1 MPGVR
6 PSLSLTRSLTRS
18 PSLSLARLSR
28 VYRSCETAPHRPSAF
43 PCYAWNSR
51 SLCASNLCFH
61 AVRVHDCQTMD
72 ILISGER
79 LLMVKA
85 SRAAS
90 WIYIYIYVY
99 VYVYIYIYIYIR
111 NWRVYAQRRF
121 ELAAT
126 RISSKHLHVG

>member
-1 MPGVR
+1 
-6 PSLSLTRSLTRS
+6 
-18 PSLSLARLSR
+18 
-28 VYRSCETAPHRPSAF
+28 
-43 PCYAWNSR
+43 
-51 SLCASNLCFH
+51 
-61 AVRVHDCQTMD
+61 
-72 ILISGER
+72 
-79 LLMVKA
+79 MVKA